1 MATIRP
7 YIGFEGPIGAGK
19 TTLAQLFASYIGA
32 TLILE
37 DVDSNE
43 FLADFY
49 KDRQRW
55 SLGAQLWFLAAR
67 HQQLNANIISSR
79 TGPVVADYT
88 YAKDGIFARAL
99 LKDRDLR
106 LYQKISVGLT
116 DRGTQPDLVV
126 YVDAKN
132 DVLLDRIRRRN
143 RSYEAF
149 IDAKYLDLLRE
160 AYQSYLRSMKDL
172 KVLRYDTST
181 LNLSSESELLQF
193 YQTILDA
200 TATLG
205 EASKSRLAK

>member
-1 MATIRP
+1 MATSRP

-19 TTLAQLFASYIGA
+19 TTLAQLFATHIGA

-49 KDRQRW
+49 RDRQRW

-67 HQQLNANIISSR
+67 HQQLGAVVASR
-79 TGPVVADYT
+79 TGPLVADYT

-99 LKDRDLR
+99 LEDRDLR

-116 DRGTQPDLVV
+116 SRGAQPDLVV

-143 RSYEAF
+143 RSYESF
-149 IDAKYLDLLRE
+149 IDSKYLDLLRG
-160 AYQSYLRSMKDL
+160 AYRDYLHSTE
-172 KVLRYDTST
+172 LRILSYDTSD
-181 LNLSSESELLQF
+181 LSLSSESDLIKF
-193 YQTILDA
+193 YQTILNA
-200 TATLG
+200 HAAPG
-205 EASKSRLAK
+205 ESANTRSLER

>member
-1 MATIRP
+1 MATSRP

-19 TTLAQLFASYIGA
+19 TTLAQLFATHIGA

-49 KDRQRW
+49 RDRQRW

-67 HQQLNANIISSR
+67 HQQLGSVVASG
-79 TGPVVADYT
+79 TGPLVADYT

-99 LKDRDLR
+99 LEDRDLR
-106 LYQKISVGLT
+106 LYQKISIGLT
-116 DRGTQPDLVV
+116 SRGAQPDLVV

-143 RSYEAF
+143 RGYEAF
-149 IDAKYLDLLRE
+149 IDSKYLDLLRG
-160 AYQSYLRSMKDL
+160 AYREYLESSADHKIL
-172 KVLRYDTST
+172 HYDTSD
-181 LNLSSESELLQF
+181 LNLFSEPELAKF
-193 YQTILDA
+193 YQLILNAHGGLAEPADA
-200 TATLG
+200 QSPAH
-205 EASKSRLAK
+205 